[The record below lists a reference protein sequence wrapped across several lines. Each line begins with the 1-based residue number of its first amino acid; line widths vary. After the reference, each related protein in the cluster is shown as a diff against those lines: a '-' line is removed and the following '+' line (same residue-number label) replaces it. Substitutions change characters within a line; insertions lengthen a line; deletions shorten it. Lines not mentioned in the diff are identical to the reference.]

1 MDSRLVAATHSP
13 AKELIPWL
21 IAKVLLR
28 GLNAESQRISVQ
40 LSGLWL
46 LAQSLNP
53 RRVWQLTEDG
63 AKCQQLNI

>member
-1 MDSRLVAATHSP
+1 MIYHHSHLTATHSP

-28 GLNAESQRISVQ
+28 GLNADLQRISVH

-46 LAQSLNP
+46 LAQSLNSG
-53 RRVWQLTEDG
+53 RVWQLTEDG
-63 AKCQQLNI
+63 ARPP